1 MACRGLEKALDQME
15 VERAQ
20 SQAASKPPSTK
31 VEDAKERD
39 VRRVLMRERRA
50 AAWRHLTTSERDV
63 LTVLTAVCK
72 VPTCSSLFPAPVL
85 DPASRV
91 ALGKMLWMATHAES
105 CKHALP
111 SSDALNKPLYPGP
124 KVAWASRDMC

>member
-1 MACRGLEKALDQME
+1 MDCRGLEKALDQME

-20 SQAASKPPSTK
+20 SQASAKPSTAK
-31 VEDAKERD
+31 GDDPKERD

-72 VPTCSSLFPAPVL
+72 VETS
-85 DPASRV
+85 
-91 ALGKMLWMATHAES
+91 
-105 CKHALP
+105 
-111 SSDALNKPLYPGP
+111 
-124 KVAWASRDMC
+124 